1 MPLLDLSVT
10 QQIVEAVSAFQK
22 QMTGHAPKAVTV
34 VLSQDTL
41 VATLHEA
48 LTPAEQALA
57 QSAEGAARVQEFHRQ
72 LFATSSESLRH
83 EIQRLTGR
91 QVQEATAETVR
102 ATGALVHAFTTG
114 TLVLIF
120 LLAPNTLA
128 TN

>member
-10 QQIVEAVSAFQK
+10 QQIMEAVSAFQK